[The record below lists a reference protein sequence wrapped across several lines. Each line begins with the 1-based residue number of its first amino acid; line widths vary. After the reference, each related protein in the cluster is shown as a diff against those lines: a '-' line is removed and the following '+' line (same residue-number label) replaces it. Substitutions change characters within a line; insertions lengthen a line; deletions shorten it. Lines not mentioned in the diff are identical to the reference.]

1 MILKIT
7 DAENKRYEVP
17 LKFNKTQRL
26 PDHTHSIAKF
36 ETSIDKNTGLFSF
49 SIFRRDNKEK
59 M

>member
-1 MILKIT
+1 MIFKIT

-17 LKFNKTQRL
+17 LELNKPQRL

-36 ETSIDKNTGLFSF
+36 EYSIDKNTGLFSF
-49 SIFRRDNKEK
+49 SIVRRDNKEK